1 MGSGSTARER
11 APVCDVFAIDEKLIR
26 KVARRALE
34 SETAEGLA
42 ATFKVLGGPTRVR
55 ILDALARAELCVCDL
70 AVLLDMRISAV
81 SHQLALLRKHNLVR
95 SRREG
100 KMVYYALDDEHVRT
114 LFDQGLAHLKHQRRA
129 KGTPR

>member
-1 MGSGSTARER
+1 MGTKGQVRDG

-26 KVARRALE
+26 KIARRALE
-34 SETAEGLA
+34 YDTATGLA
-42 ATFKVLGGPTRVR
+42 ETFKVLGSPTRVR
-55 ILDALARAELCVCDL
+55 ILDSLAKAELCVCDL

-100 KMVYYALDDEHVRT
+100 KMVYYALDDDHVRT
-114 LFDQGLAHLKHQRRA
+114 LFDQGLAHLKHRRHA
-129 KGTPR
+129 KEER